1 MSTCSKMYMMK
12 VLTWGSRPTVN
23 SSGKHKM
30 NTERRR
36 ASHALCMQWCYNCIN
51 GHPLLTPKS
60 QHFWLSNNGFKDP
73 RFQWAPWLQI
83 ALLAY
88 LSTYTVYHYEISF
101 FSLFWGDMAILENGS
116 RKTSFSWDFVV
127 VLNWAKRL
135 KNCWMSSWHTSLPNA
150 HWLA

>member
-36 ASHALCMQWCYNCIN
+36 ASRALCIQWCYNCIN

-60 QHFWLSNNGFKDP
+60 QDFWLSNNGFTDP
-73 RFQWAPWLQI
+73 RFQWVPWLQI

-88 LSTYTVYHYEISF
+88 LSTHTVYQYEIPF
-101 FSLFWGDMAILENGS
+101 FPLFWGDMAILENGS

-127 VLNWAKRL
+127 VNWAKRL
-135 KNCWMSSWHTSLPNA
+135 KNCWMSSRHTSLPNA